1 MNAIQTTGKGLAM
14 IRTGLGSTP
23 LRTGPGRG
31 GRRNNHNTLDL
42 LYGAFMICGIAVG
55 VILLTTVDQS
65 YKQQLLDVVG
75 GYVTHRSGQSFA
87 ATVGSACTMN
97 ILLVM
102 LLMFCG
108 YCSVS
113 LPLIGCIAAFKGLGY
128 GVSTAM
134 VYSIYGIQALP
145 YVNLLIL
152 PNALFSSLVIINSC
166 REATLN
172 ASGQWGRAEQSRE
185 QIKDFNFKIFRNIV
199 ILLLAGLLEALLF
212 FTIGRFLTL

>member
-1 MNAIQTTGKGLAM
+1 M
-14 IRTGLGSTP
+14 IRTGIGNTP
-23 LRTGPGRG
+23 IKYGQGRG
-31 GRRNNHNTLDL
+31 GRRNNYRTLDL
-42 LYGAFMICGIAVG
+42 LYGAFMICGVAVG

-65 YKQQLLDVVG
+65 YKQKLLEVVG
-75 GYVTHRSGQSFA
+75 GYVSHRSGQSFV
-87 ATVGSACTMN
+87 ATVGSACSLN

-108 YCSVS
+108 YCSLT
-113 LPLIGCIAAFKGLGY
+113 LPIIGAIAAFKGLGY

-152 PNALFSSLVIINSC
+152 PNALISSLVIINSC
-166 REATLN
+166 REATVN
-172 ASGQWGRAEQSRE
+172 ASGQWGRGEQSRE
-185 QIKDFNFKIFRNIV
+185 QIKDFNFKIFRNSI
-199 ILLLAGLLEALLF
+199 ILILSGVLEGSLF